1 METRGR
7 NIKTLILDLKK
18 RDKNT
23 KNTLELIKL
32 RLRNFNEEDNE
43 VIIFLAEHLIELV
56 PVFSLHIVELIIQML
71 NDILKLFDIQDLI
84 LFNSN
89 LISLISSNFC
99 INFRYFYI
107 NLGLFD
113 SAKPLALTIDEGSHN
128 FLKLDLIEK
137 ESIEISEHGWLSNSY
152 VDRIGLLLFESL
164 SICTPYQNTNLIFD
178 MIFKY
183 LELFDCKNLVTN
195 NNIIWLRIIRKVLQ
209 DHYFDHQLQHNVFQK
224 FIVGLKYHFDSL
236 GNCSILNLEEVH
248 QFLGQILIHFNQ
260 IILKLNLKISFKDY
274 IFDIDYNTIKHADLY
289 LALVDYTFIIIEY
302 NADFAYVDKVLE
314 LIDCNENTCNI
325 LFKLA
330 KLFFKVYFINSEI
343 RMSTIHRL
351 QT

>member
-1 METRGR
+1 MQTRGR

-43 VIIFLAEHLIELV
+43 VIIFLAERLIELV

-71 NDILKLFDIQDLI
+71 NDILKLFDIQYLI

-89 LISLISSNFC
+89 LISLISSYFYF
-99 INFRYFYI
+99 NFRYFYI

-113 SAKPLALTIDEGSHN
+113 SAKPLALTIAEGSHN

-152 VDRIGLLLFESL
+152 VERIGSILFESL

-183 LELFDCKNLVTN
+183 LEFFDVTD

-209 DHYFDHQLQHNVFQK
+209 KNNFDQLNHKVFQK

-260 IILKLNLKISFKDY
+260 IILKLNLKISFKDHL
-274 IFDIDYNTIKHADLY
+274 FDIDYNTIKHADLY

-330 KLFFKVYFINSEI
+330 KLLFKVYFINPEI
-343 RMSTIHRL
+343 RKSTIHRL